1 MSKVKEQR
9 KMQQRQLEQDT
20 IAYSRF
26 VEQLMEKYQLSVLN
40 FYQINDDS
48 GIAVNIS
55 RATLENSSNEVS
67 EEVLRNIYEELT
79 KFMLAIPDHTKRLDV
94 RAHCQRGVVEPI
106 FNEMIETKRKG
117 AGSKVSEL
125 ILYRDRKITSKTK
138 DPVSGKVA
146 RHWIVSNAPKTP
158 SHEYLFDYLPD
169 NDEER

>member
-1 MSKVKEQR
+1 
-9 KMQQRQLEQDT
+9 MQQQQLEQDT

-26 VEQLMEKYQLSVLN
+26 VEQLMEKYHLSVLN

-48 GIAVNIS
+48 GIAVN
-55 RATLENSSNEVS
+55 SNEVS

-79 KFMLAIPDHTKRLDV
+79 KFMLVIPDHTKRLDV
-94 RAHCQRGVVEPI
+94 RAYCQRGVVEPI

-125 ILYRDRKITSKTK
+125 ILYRDRKIASKTK

-158 SHEYLFDYLPD
+158 SREYLLDYLLD
-169 NDEER
+169 SDEER